1 MTECD
6 DAAVGEAGRAGR
18 PQPPRVLTRGWTDWD
33 AWRGTRLG
41 LWAWLLQR
49 AAALALVAVI
59 ALHLRNPFIRP
70 VQAILLGL
78 VLLHG
83 LLGLRAIL
91 LDLGLPVRL
100 HRALFLA
107 ALGSSLGLFA
117 LVWWWR
123 WY

>member
-1 MTECD
+1 MAD
-6 DAAVGEAGRAGR
+6 GKA
-18 PQPPRVLTRGWTDWD
+18 PVLHRDWTSRD
-33 AWRGTRLG
+33 AWRGTRVG

-49 AAALALVAVI
+49 TAALALVLAIV
-59 ALHLRNPFIRP
+59 LHLRNPFVRP
-70 VQAILLGL
+70 VQATLLGL

-91 LDLGLPVRL
+91 LDFGLPVRL
-100 HRALFLA
+100 HQALFAGALFLGVV
-107 ALGSSLGLFA
+107 LYA

>member
-1 MTECD
+1 MAESGT
-6 DAAVGEAGRAGR
+6 
-18 PQPPRVLTRGWTDWD
+18 PVLHRGWTSRD
-33 AWRGTRLG
+33 AWRGSRLG

-49 AAALALVAVI
+49 GAAVALVLAI
-59 ALHLRNPFIRP
+59 ALHLRNPFVRS
-70 VQAILLGL
+70 VQALLLAL

-100 HRALFLA
+100 HRALFVA
-107 ALGSSLGLFA
+107 ALLLGLALFA